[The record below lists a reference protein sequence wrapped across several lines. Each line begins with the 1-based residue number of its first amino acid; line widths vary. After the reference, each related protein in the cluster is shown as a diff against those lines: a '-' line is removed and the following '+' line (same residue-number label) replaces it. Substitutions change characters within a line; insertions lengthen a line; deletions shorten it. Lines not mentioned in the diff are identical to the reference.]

1 MVLATSITLVGVLV
15 ILAIIIAIFVIIRF
29 MAGGSWRR

>member
-15 ILAIIIAIFVIIRF
+15 ILAIIIAVVWIVR
-29 MAGGSWRR
+29 SVR

>member
-15 ILAIIIAIFVIIRF
+15 ILAIIIAIIVIIRYV
-29 MAGGSWRR
+29 GGGNWRR